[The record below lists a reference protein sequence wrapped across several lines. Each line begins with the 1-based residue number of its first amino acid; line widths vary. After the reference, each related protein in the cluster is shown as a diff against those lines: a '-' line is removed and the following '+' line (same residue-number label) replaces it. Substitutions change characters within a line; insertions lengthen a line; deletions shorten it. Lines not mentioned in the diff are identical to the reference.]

1 MNKIV
6 KVVSIIGCLMLLTV
20 LLESVLINTPLL
32 LSEKLGRFIYFMVTN
47 DYWRQYTF
55 WVALVFS
62 IVTVILFFIVLFYP
76 KYKSTFVLKQKNGKL
91 TLERK
96 AIEGIVRSNL
106 HEKEFIGSPKIKVNA
121 TKNKINVH
129 VKGELKKTSSLV
141 GKTNNLIQEIKEQ
154 LIQVLGARQDIRIY
168 VTYNECHKQKSFS
181 NDRHSR
187 VE

>member
-32 LSEKLGRFIYFMVTN
+32 LSEKLRRFSYFMVTN
-47 DYWRQYTF
+47 DYWRRYAF
-55 WVALVFS
+55 WAALVFS
-62 IVTVILFFIVLFYP
+62 IITVVLFFILLFYP

-96 AIEGIVRSNL
+96 AIEGIVRSKL
-106 HEKEFIGSPKIKVNA
+106 HEKEFVGSPKIKINA
-121 TKNKINVH
+121 TKNKIDVH
-129 VKGELKKTSSLV
+129 VKGKLKKTSLLV
-141 GKTNNLIQEIKEQ
+141 DKTNNLIQEIKEQ
-154 LIQVLGARQDIRIY
+154 LVQVLGTKQDIKIY
-168 VTYNECHKQKSFS
+168 VTYNEYRKQKSFS
-181 NDRHSR
+181 NDQHSR